1 MEIRKLFALV
11 LRNMKCY
18 FKDKFLFFV
27 SLMTP
32 MILLVLFVTFLR
44 GVYIS
49 SFEQIFEAAQFT
61 ASDDIINGLAGSW
74 LLSSIISVSAVTVAI
89 CSNAVMIQDKI
100 EGPICDLA
108 VSPVK
113 GTTVSISYFI
123 ANFIVTLL
131 VMLCVL
137 AVGSIYLAIVG
148 WYIPFLD
155 FLMIL
160 VDMICAVLFGTLLS
174 GVIESFIS
182 TQGGLSALS
191 TLVSSM
197 YGFICGAYMPLSQFA
212 EGMRNMICV
221 LPGTYSVGMLR
232 KHFMSG
238 YVEKLAEMGL
248 PDEGQKAL
256 LDGFD
261 GHIYVGSTQMPLW
274 SMYVIL
280 LSTCALLFAAYVLIV
295 IFKNKKISHNV
306 VRMTGKASKSKK

>member
-1 MEIRKLFALV
+1 MILEIRKLFALV
-11 LRNMKCY
+11 VRNMKCY

-27 SLMTP
+27 SLITP

-49 SFEQIFEAAQFT
+49 SFKSIFELFSFT
-61 ASDDIINGLAGSW
+61 ASEDVLDGLAGSW
-74 LLSSIISVSAVTVAI
+74 LLSSIMSVCSVTVAI

-100 EGPICDLA
+100 DGSLNDLS

-113 GTTVSISYFI
+113 GTTVSLSYFF

-137 AVGSIYLAIVG
+137 AIGSIYLAIVG
-148 WYIPFLD
+148 WYIPLTD
-155 FLMIL
+155 FLLVL
-160 VDMICAVLFGTLLS
+160 VDIVCCVLFGTLVA
-174 GVIESFIS
+174 GVVESFIS
-182 TQGGLSALS
+182 TQGGLSAVS

-212 EGMRNMICV
+212 EGMRNVICV
-221 LPGTYSVGMLR
+221 LPGTYSVGIVR
-232 KHFMSG
+232 KHFMGG
-238 YVEKLAEMGL
+238 YIDKLAELGL
-248 PDEGQKAL
+248 PEQGQKAL

-261 GHIYVGSTQMPLW
+261 GNLYVGSTQMPLW

-280 LSTCALLFAAYVLIV
+280 LGTCALLLAAYILIV
-295 IFKNKKISHNV
+295 IFKNRKKHHKTAQKPIV
-306 VRMTGKASKSKK
+306 ASK

>member
-1 MEIRKLFALV
+1 MEIKKLFALV
-11 LRNMKCY
+11 SRNIKCY

-27 SLMTP
+27 SLITP
-32 MILLVLFVTFLR
+32 MILLLLFVTFLR

-49 SFEQIFEAAQFT
+49 SFNSIFEQFNFT
-61 ASDDIINGLAGSW
+61 VSDDVIDGLAGSW
-74 LLSSIISVSAVTVAI
+74 LLSSIVSVCSVTVAI

-100 EGPICDLA
+100 EGSLNDLS

-137 AVGSIYLAIVG
+137 AVGSIYLAVVG
-148 WYIPFLD
+148 WYIPLTD

-160 VDMICAVLFGTLLS
+160 VDMVLAVLFGSLLS

-212 EGMRNMICV
+212 EGMRNAICV
-221 LPGTYSVGMLR
+221 LPGTYSVGMMR
-232 KHFMSG
+232 QHFMGG
-238 YVEKLAEMGL
+238 YVDKLAELGL
-248 PDEGQKAL
+248 VEEGQKAL

-261 GHIYVGSTQMPLW
+261 GNLYVGGTQMPLW

-280 LSTCALLFAAYVLIV
+280 LGTCALLLVAYILIV
-295 IFKNKKISHNV
+295 IFKNKMKHTKTV
-306 VRMTGKASKSKK
+306 QKSEVLEK

>member
-1 MEIRKLFALV
+1 MEIKKLFALV
-11 LRNMKCY
+11 SRNIKCY

-27 SLMTP
+27 SLITP
-32 MILLVLFVTFLR
+32 MILLLLFVTFLR

-49 SFEQIFEAAQFT
+49 SFESIFEAAQFT

-74 LLSSIISVSAVTVAI
+74 LLSSIIAVSSVTVAI

-100 EGPICDLA
+100 EGAAFDLS

-113 GTTVSISYFI
+113 GTTVSISYFV
-123 ANFIVTLL
+123 ANFLVTLL

-148 WYIPFLD
+148 WDIPFGD
-155 FLMIL
+155 FIMIL
-160 VDMICAVLFGTLLS
+160 VDIVCAVLFGSLLS

-212 EGMRNMICV
+212 DGMRNAICV
-221 LPGTYSVGMLR
+221 LPGTYSVGMMR
-232 KHFMSG
+232 KHFMGG
-238 YVEKLAEMGL
+238 YVDKLAELGL
-248 PDEGQKAL
+248 SEAGQKAL

-261 GHIYVGSTQMPLW
+261 GNLYVGTTQMPLW

-280 LSTCALLFAAYVLIV
+280 LGTCALLLVSYILIV
-295 IFKNKKISHNV
+295 VFKNKKKHVNT
-306 VRMTGKASKSKK
+306 VRKSKVLNQ

>member
-1 MEIRKLFALV
+1 MEIRKLFALT

-27 SLMTP
+27 SLITP

-44 GVYIS
+44 GVYIDS
-49 SFEQIFEAAQFT
+49 IKSIFEQVNFT
-61 ASDDIINGLAGSW
+61 AGDEVIDGLAGSW
-74 LLSSIISVSAVTVAI
+74 LLSSIMAVCSVTVAI

-100 EGPICDLA
+100 EGPISDLSI
-108 VSPVK
+108 SPVK
-113 GTTVSISYFI
+113 GTTISISYFI
-123 ANFIVTLL
+123 ANFIVTLI

-148 WYIPFLD
+148 WCIPFGD
-155 FLMIL
+155 FMMIL
-160 VDMICAVLFGTLLS
+160 VDIICAVLFGTLLS

-212 EGMRNMICV
+212 EGMRNIICV
-221 LPGTYSVGMLR
+221 LPGTYSVGIVR

-238 YVEKLAEMGL
+238 YIDKLAELGL
-248 PDEGQKAL
+248 SEPGQKAL

-261 GHIYVGSTQMPLW
+261 GNLYVGSTQMPLW

-280 LSTCALLFAAYVLIV
+280 LGTCALLLVAYVLIV
-295 IFKNKKISHNV
+295 VLKNRKKHVKTVQKPVSSN
-306 VRMTGKASKSKK
+306 K